1 MSAARSVAACP
12 PDRFVERVDLHE
24 VDELDLLHHELRDAV
39 AATQFDGRLEVVVDQ
54 ADLDLTSVAGVDR
67 AGGVDHGQ
75 TGLGCQARPRMDQT
89 DRTDRERDR
98 DAGSDQ
104 DSAARFDRDVGRS
117 TEVAAGVTFVGPP
130 GQRDTG
136 VESLQRDGRKIAHV
150 HRDYSEGVPESS
162 QPAATTPD
170 TRTPIY
176 SERLWVPLWWWPAG
190 LFIAGLLAAE
200 IHMGSPGVR
209 AWLPYVLLFPF
220 PVWALLWVSR
230 LRIEVFDGPDAELRV
245 GRAHL
250 PLSVI
255 SRTATIPPSAKSAA
269 LGRQLDPAAF
279 VTNRSWVKQ
288 TALIVLDDPEDPTPY
303 WLVSTRR
310 PAELLAAIGRGTAP
324 KA

>member
-1 MSAARSVAACP
+1 M
-12 PDRFVERVDLHE
+12 
-24 VDELDLLHHELRDAV
+24 
-39 AATQFDGRLEVVVDQ
+39 
-54 ADLDLTSVAGVDR
+54 
-67 AGGVDHGQ
+67 
-75 TGLGCQARPRMDQT
+75 
-89 DRTDRERDR
+89 
-98 DAGSDQ
+98 
-104 DSAARFDRDVGRS
+104 
-117 TEVAAGVTFVGPP
+117 
-130 GQRDTG
+130 
-136 VESLQRDGRKIAHV
+136 

-190 LFIAGLLAAE
+190 LVIAGLLAAE
-200 IHMGSPGVR
+200 VHMGSPGVR

-230 LRIEVFDGPDAELRV
+230 LRIEVFDGPNSELRV

-279 VTNRSWVKQ
+279 VTNRSWIKQ
-288 TALIVLDDPEDPTPY
+288 TVLIVLDDPEDPTPY

-310 PAELLAAIGRGTAP
+310 PAELLAAIGRGTTP

>member
-1 MSAARSVAACP
+1 M
-12 PDRFVERVDLHE
+12 
-24 VDELDLLHHELRDAV
+24 
-39 AATQFDGRLEVVVDQ
+39 
-54 ADLDLTSVAGVDR
+54 
-67 AGGVDHGQ
+67 
-75 TGLGCQARPRMDQT
+75 
-89 DRTDRERDR
+89 
-98 DAGSDQ
+98 
-104 DSAARFDRDVGRS
+104 
-117 TEVAAGVTFVGPP
+117 
-130 GQRDTG
+130 
-136 VESLQRDGRKIAHV
+136 
-150 HRDYSEGVPESS
+150 
-162 QPAATTPD
+162 
-170 TRTPIY
+170 Y
-176 SERLWVPLWWWPAG
+176 SERLWVPLWWWPADCSSQDSWPRDPHG
-190 LFIAGLLAAE
+190 V
-200 IHMGSPGVR
+200 SGVR

-220 PVWALLWVSR
+220 RCGRCWVSR